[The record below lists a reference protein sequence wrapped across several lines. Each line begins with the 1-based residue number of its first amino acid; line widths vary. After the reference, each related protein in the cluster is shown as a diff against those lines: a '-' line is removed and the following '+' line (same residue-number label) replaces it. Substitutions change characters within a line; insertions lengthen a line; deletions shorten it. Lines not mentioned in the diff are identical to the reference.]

1 MTRPP
6 RVCVA
11 GAGAVGGL
19 IAAKLAQAGYP
30 VDVLA
35 RGDHLRA
42 IETNGLALIE
52 GHTRATVRVAT
63 ASDPIALG
71 PQDVVFIAL
80 KAPSLVCSA
89 AALTPLLGPDT
100 VLVPAMNGVPWWF
113 FHRFGGRLAGTRLS
127 SVDPGGAIS
136 KALPAEQVIGSVV
149 HLSSSIAAPGVIR
162 RGSGNLLIVGEPSG
176 ERSARLVRVLEMLER
191 GGFTVKPTPE
201 IQREVWL
208 KLWGNMNMNPISAL
222 TGSTADRILDD
233 PLTAQLVRDMMEEA
247 ATVGRALGIEMR
259 MTAAERIAVTREL
272 GAFKTSMLQDLES
285 GRPLEIDAIL
295 GAPCEMGDRLGIPM
309 PFTKAV
315 LGLARQRAR
324 SLGLYEYQVGAP
336 TVTPPTA

>member
-1 MTRPP
+1 
-6 RVCVA
+6 
-11 GAGAVGGL
+11 VGGL
-19 IAAKLAQAGYP
+19 IAAKLAQAGYA

-35 RGDHLRA
+35 RGEQLRA
-42 IETNGLALIE
+42 IEANGLALIE
-52 GHTRATVRVAT
+52 GQTRATVRVAS
-63 ASDPIALG
+63 ASDPTALG
-71 PQDVVFIAL
+71 PQDVVFIAF
-80 KAPSLVCSA
+80 KAPSLVRA
-89 AALTPLLGPDT
+89 AGALTPLLGPDT

-127 SVDPGGAIS
+127 SVDPDGTIS
-136 KALPAEQVIGSVV
+136 ESLPAEQVIGSVV

-162 RGSGNLLIVGEPSG
+162 RGFGNLLIVGEPSG
-176 ERSARLVRVLEMLER
+176 ERSERLARVTEMLER

-222 TGSTADRILDD
+222 TGSTADVVLDD

-247 ATVGRALGIEMR
+247 GAVGRALGIEMT

-272 GAFKTSMLQDLES
+272 GVFKTSMLQDLEG
-285 GRPLEIDAIL
+285 GRPLEIDALL

-309 PFTKAV
+309 PFSKAV
-315 LGLARQRAR
+315 LGLVRQRAR
-324 SLGLYEYQVGAP
+324 NLGLYAYEAGGP
-336 TVTPPTA
+336 TVKPLPS

>member
-1 MTRPP
+1 M
-6 RVCVA
+6 CVA

-35 RGDHLRA
+35 RGEHLRA
-42 IETNGLALIE
+42 IEANGLALIDGE
-52 GHTRATVRVAT
+52 TRATVRVRT
-63 ASDPIALG
+63 ASDPTALG
-71 PQDVVFIAL
+71 PQDVVFIAF
-80 KAPSLVCSA
+80 KAPSLVRSA
-89 AALTPLLGPDT
+89 GALTPLLGLDT

-113 FHRFGGRLAGTRLS
+113 FHRFGGRLVGTRLS

-136 KALPAEQVIGSVV
+136 RSLPAEQVIGSVV

-162 RGSGNLLIVGEPSG
+162 RGFGNVLIVGEPSG
-176 ERSARLVRVLEMLER
+176 ERSGRLARVIKMLEQ

-222 TGSTADRILDD
+222 TGSTADVVLDD
-233 PLTAQLVRDMMEEA
+233 PLTAQLVLNMMEEA
-247 ATVGRALGIEMR
+247 AAIGRALGIEMS
-259 MTAAERIAVTREL
+259 MTAADRIAVTREL

-309 PFTKAV
+309 PFSKVV

-324 SLGLYEYQVGAP
+324 NLGLYAYEGDGA
-336 TVTPPTA
+336 TGEPPAT

>member
-1 MTRPP
+1 
-6 RVCVA
+6 
-11 GAGAVGGL
+11 VGGL

-35 RGDHLRA
+35 RGEHLRA
-42 IETNGLALIE
+42 IEANGLALIE
-52 GHTRATVRVAT
+52 GQTRATVRVAT
-63 ASDPIALG
+63 ASDPTALG
-71 PQDVVFIAL
+71 PHDVVFIAF

-89 AALTPLLGPDT
+89 GALTPLLGPDT

-113 FHRFGGRLAGTRLS
+113 FHRFGGRLVGTRLS

-136 KALPAEQVIGSVV
+136 RSLPAEQVIGSVV

-162 RGSGNLLIVGEPSG
+162 RGFGNVLIVGEPSG
-176 ERSARLVRVLEMLER
+176 ERSGRRARAIQMLEQ
-191 GGFTVKPTPE
+191 GGFTVEPTPE

-222 TGSTADRILDD
+222 TGSTADAVLDD

-247 ATVGRALGIEMR
+247 AAVGRALGIEMS
-259 MTAAERIAVTREL
+259 MTASERIAVTREL

-295 GAPCEMGDRLGIPM
+295 GAPCEIGDRLGIPM
-309 PFTKAV
+309 PFSKAV
-315 LGLARQRAR
+315 LGLTRQRAR
-324 SLGLYEYQVGAP
+324 NLGLYAYEAGGP
-336 TVTPPTA
+336 TVKPLPS

>member
-1 MTRPP
+1 M
-6 RVCVA
+6 
-11 GAGAVGGL
+11 GGL
-19 IAAKLAQAGYP
+19 IAAKLAQAGYA

-35 RGDHLRA
+35 RGEQLRA
-42 IETNGLALIE
+42 IEANGLALIE
-52 GHTRATVRVAT
+52 GQTRATVRVAS
-63 ASDPIALG
+63 ASDPTALG
-71 PQDVVFIAL
+71 PQDVVFIAF
-80 KAPSLVCSA
+80 KAPSLVRA
-89 AALTPLLGPDT
+89 AGALTPLLGPDT

-113 FHRFGGRLAGTRLS
+113 FHRFGGRLVGTRLS

-136 KALPAEQVIGSVV
+136 RSLPAEQVIGSVV

-162 RGSGNLLIVGEPSG
+162 RGFGNVLIVGEPSG
-176 ERSARLVRVLEMLER
+176 ERSGRLARVIKMLEQ

-222 TGSTADRILDD
+222 TGSTADAVLDD

-247 ATVGRALGIEMR
+247 GAVGRALGIEMT

-272 GAFKTSMLQDLES
+272 GVFKTSMLQDLEG
-285 GRPLEIDAIL
+285 GRPLEIDALL

-309 PFTKAV
+309 PFSKAV
-315 LGLARQRAR
+315 LGLVRQRAR
-324 SLGLYEYQVGAP
+324 NLGLYAYEAGGPSFKPPAP
-336 TVTPPTA
+336 

>member
-1 MTRPP
+1 
-6 RVCVA
+6 
-11 GAGAVGGL
+11 VGGL

-35 RGDHLRA
+35 RGEHLRA
-42 IETNGLALIE
+42 IEANGLALIE
-52 GHTRATVRVAT
+52 GQTRATVRVAT
-63 ASDPIALG
+63 ASDPTALH
-71 PQDVVFIAL
+71 DVVFIAF

-89 AALTPLLGPDT
+89 GALTPLLGPDT

-113 FHRFGGRLAGTRLS
+113 FHRFGGRLVGTRLS

-136 KALPAEQVIGSVV
+136 RSLPAEQVIGSVV

-162 RGSGNLLIVGEPSG
+162 RGFGNVLIVGEPSG
-176 ERSARLVRVLEMLER
+176 ERSGRLARVIKMLEQ

-222 TGSTADRILDD
+222 TGSTADAVLDD

-247 ATVGRALGIEMR
+247 AAVGRALGIEMS
-259 MTAAERIAVTREL
+259 MTASERIAVTREL

-295 GAPCEMGDRLGIPM
+295 GAPCEIGDRLGIPM
-309 PFTKAV
+309 PFSKAV
-315 LGLARQRAR
+315 LGLTRQRAR
-324 SLGLYEYQVGAP
+324 NLGLYAYEAGGP
-336 TVTPPTA
+336 TVKPLPS

>member
-1 MTRPP
+1 M
-6 RVCVA
+6 
-11 GAGAVGGL
+11 GGL
-19 IAAKLAQAGYP
+19 IAAKLAQAGYA

-35 RGDHLRA
+35 RGEQLRA
-42 IETNGLALIE
+42 IEANGLALIE
-52 GHTRATVRVAT
+52 GQTRATVRVAS
-63 ASDPIALG
+63 ASDPTALG
-71 PQDVVFIAL
+71 PQDVVFIAF
-80 KAPSLVCSA
+80 KAPSLVRA
-89 AALTPLLGPDT
+89 AGALTPLLGPDT

-113 FHRFGGRLAGTRLS
+113 FHRFGGRLVGTRLS

-136 KALPAEQVIGSVV
+136 RSLPAEQVIGSVV

-162 RGSGNLLIVGEPSG
+162 RGFGNVLIVGEPSG
-176 ERSARLVRVLEMLER
+176 ERSGRLARVIKMLEQ

-222 TGSTADRILDD
+222 TGSTADVVLDD

-247 ATVGRALGIEMR
+247 GAVGRALGIEMT

-272 GAFKTSMLQDLES
+272 GVFKTSMLQDLEG
-285 GRPLEIDAIL
+285 GRPLEIDALL

-309 PFTKAV
+309 PFSKAV
-315 LGLARQRAR
+315 LGLTRQRAR
-324 SLGLYEYQVGAP
+324 NLGLYAYEAGGP
-336 TVTPPTA
+336 TVKPLPS